1 MKTRTKISKHEQILA
16 LGIFHKTERDLLT
29 KKMTKLK
36 EKDEEETPSIS
47 LKRFDSKE
55 DESVDES
62 LMNREQS
69 KTNLNDISLPG
80 QLNLITR

>member
-16 LGIFHKTERDLLT
+16 LGILNKTERDLLT
-29 KKMTKLK
+29 KKMTKFK

-55 DESVDES
+55 YESVDES

-69 KTNLNDISLPG
+69 ITNLNEISLPG
-80 QLNLITR
+80 Q